1 MAQKVVKIGIM
12 SFKDYQERTIAMAR
26 GEYKR
31 RKDEPKIWFESL
43 KALGEVLSDRNQ
55 DLLRIILKHEPAS
68 LKQLSELTGRQVSNL
83 SRSLSNME
91 NIGLVKL
98 TRNGR
103 RVKPH
108 VVATDFR
115 VEFGLGIRDKR

>member
-1 MAQKVVKIGIM
+1 MARKVIKIGIM
-12 SFKDYQERTIAMAR
+12 SLEDYQKRTVAMAR

-31 RKDEPKIWFESL
+31 RKDEPKIWFASL
-43 KALGEVLSDRNQ
+43 KALGEVLNERNQ
-55 DLLRIILKHEPAS
+55 GLLRVILKHEPES
-68 LKQLSELTGRQVSNL
+68 LKELAELTGRQVSNL

-103 RVKPH
+103 RVRPR
-108 VVATDFR
+108 VVGTDFR
-115 VEFGLGIRDKR
+115 IEFGLKKVKQG